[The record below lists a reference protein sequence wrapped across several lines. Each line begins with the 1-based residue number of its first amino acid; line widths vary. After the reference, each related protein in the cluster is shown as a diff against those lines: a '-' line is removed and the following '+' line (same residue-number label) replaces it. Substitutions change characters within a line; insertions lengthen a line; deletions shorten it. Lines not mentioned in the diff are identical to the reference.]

1 MKVSKILPAIAGFVL
16 FCSVG
21 VPALAG
27 TPINQNAPLLQG
39 PPITEIIS
47 PYDAAL
53 SCMADKLT
61 PDQKMVVYGVTFAAD
76 KTGKTNY
83 AAPDASG
90 TFMSQGYDD
99 SLVTSLKKMRVRVAN
114 SGPAQRQLFDWYM
127 GKVSAMTRGPINS
140 NFLVPDVMVEAS
152 INCLDID
159 PGGAAEVTGIIEA
172 GTRQHRLMICFNGK
186 ATVGPLS
193 TKAYAN
199 EVLTSFAYT
208 KQIVGYENKFGV
220 TSFFGGGNNRSLV
233 GFNLDKEKREPLQ
246 LSGIYMMDVVAFR
259 VVRDITQQFGCD
271 EVFQQAEVAANTQ
284 TLATKK

>member
-1 MKVSKILPAIAGFVL
+1 MLTCMVGAPAA
-16 FCSVG
+16 
-21 VPALAG
+21 AG

-47 PYDAAL
+47 PYDGAL
-53 SCMADKLT
+53 ACMANKLT
-61 PDQKMVVYGVTFAAD
+61 PDQKMIVYGVTFAAD

-99 SLVTSLKKMRVRVAN
+99 SLITSLKKTGVRVTN

-127 GKVSAMTRGPINS
+127 SKVGRANS
-140 NFLVPDVMVEAS
+140 RMLVPDVMVEAS

-159 PGGAAEVTGIIEA
+159 PGGAIEMTGLIEA
-172 GTRQHRLMICFNGK
+172 GMRQHRLMICFNGK

-193 TKAYAN
+193 AETYSN

-220 TSFFGGGNNRSLV
+220 TSFFGGGNSRSLV

-259 VVRDITQQFGCD
+259 VVRDITKQTGCD